1 MLRLP
6 RPPAAADL
14 RRFALVTFVDSTGTS
29 MYLTGAVVFFVQ
41 ALRLSPGFVG
51 VGLTIAAAAGLTA
64 SLPAGRFADRVGPKR
79 VMTACYLAEAVL
91 FASFPFVAGRAEFL
105 AVVTCIAL
113 AATGAGPAK
122 RALLSDLAG
131 QGSRVAASAY
141 NRAVLNVGMGLG
153 AAVAAGALAIGSRPA
168 YDALML
174 GNAASFLVVVGLLRG
189 IRVTREH
196 RTAIEEPLEKP
207 PRGRSPLLQPRLVA
221 AALSCGALYLSA
233 SVLDVGLAL
242 EITDKT
248 DVPHWMIAALLLL
261 NTILA
266 VALQVRASRGSESI
280 EGAAKSNRRAGVAL
294 LGACVLFAIT
304 SHRAPLVASMLLVV
318 AILALTAG
326 ELLSSAGSW
335 GLSYGMAP
343 AAQQG
348 EYLAAFGLVSQG
360 VQVAGPAMA
369 AVVVGAGTVAWIAL
383 GVAFFA
389 VGLTAPLV
397 TAGTQEHG
405 RLRPPARAK

>member
-1 MLRLP
+1 MPRFPRLP
-6 RPPAAADL
+6 ATADL
-14 RRFALVTFVDSTGTS
+14 RRFALVTFVDAAGTS
-29 MYLTGAVVFFVQ
+29 MYVTGAVVFFVKG
-41 ALRLSPGFVG
+41 LRLSPGFVG

-64 SLPAGRFADRVGPKR
+64 SLPAGRLADRVGPQQ

-105 AVVTCIAL
+105 AAVTGIAM
-113 AATGAGPAK
+113 AAAGAGPAK
-122 RALLSDLAG
+122 RVLLSDLAV

-168 YDALML
+168 YDALVL
-174 GNAASFLVVVGLLRG
+174 GNAASFLVMIGLLRG
-189 IRVTREH
+189 IRGPGEH
-196 RTAIEEPLEKP
+196 RSAVEELVEKP
-207 PRGRSPLLQPRLVA
+207 PRGQSPLLAPRLVA

-242 EITDKT
+242 QITDKT
-248 DVPHWMIAALLLL
+248 AVPHWMIAALLLL
-261 NTILA
+261 NTVLA

-280 EGAAKSNRRAGVAL
+280 EGAAKANRRAGVAL
-294 LGACVLFAIT
+294 LGACVLFALT
-304 SHRAPLVASMLLVV
+304 SHRAPLVGSVLLVA
-318 AILALTAG
+318 AIIALTAG

-348 EYLAAFGLVSQG
+348 EYLAAFGIISQG

-369 AVVVGAGTVAWIAL
+369 ALVVTAGPVAWVSL

-397 TAGTQEHG
+397 TAGTQEPG
-405 RLRPPARAK
+405 LLRGPAHAN

>member
-1 MLRLP
+1 
-6 RPPAAADL
+6 
-14 RRFALVTFVDSTGTS
+14 
-29 MYLTGAVVFFVQ
+29 
-41 ALRLSPGFVG
+41 
-51 VGLTIAAAAGLTA
+51 
-64 SLPAGRFADRVGPKR
+64 
-79 VMTACYLAEAVL
+79 
-91 FASFPFVAGRAEFL
+91 
-105 AVVTCIAL
+105 
-113 AATGAGPAK
+113 
-122 RALLSDLAG
+122 
-131 QGSRVAASAY
+131 
-141 NRAVLNVGMGLG
+141 MGLG
-153 AAVAAGALAIGSRPA
+153 AAVAASALAIGSRAA

-174 GNAASFLVVVGLLRG
+174 GNAASFLAVVGLLRG
-189 IRVTREH
+189 IRVTRKH
-196 RTAIEEPLEKP
+196 RTAIERSP
-207 PRGRSPLLQPRLVA
+207 PGRSPLLQARLVA

-261 NTILA
+261 NTVLA

-280 EGAAKSNRRAGVAL
+280 EGAAKANRRAGVAL
-294 LGACVLFAIT
+294 LGACLLFALT
-304 SHRAPLVASMLLVV
+304 GHRAPLVASVLLVA
-318 AILALTAG
+318 AIVALTAG

-348 EYLAAFGLVSQG
+348 QYLAAFGVVSQG

-369 AVVVGAGTVAWIAL
+369 AVVVGAGTVAWIVL

-397 TAGTQEHG
+397 TAGTQEDGH
-405 RLRPPARAK
+405 LRRPAGAK